1 MTLRVQQA
9 PAGNMT
15 LGLQCG
21 WPCGKSIEIAPAL
34 RQLPPQKWVTLSLP
48 LRCLEEGMD
57 FAKVNTPFILGT
69 SGKARIDVATVR
81 WVPASLLGAAGEAA
95 RLDCQGQLTR

>member
-1 MTLRVQQA
+1 M
-9 PAGNMT
+9 
-15 LGLQCG
+15 
-21 WPCGKSIEIAPAL
+21 
-34 RQLPPQKWVTLSLP
+34 TLSLP

-81 WVPASLLGAAGEAA
+81 WVPASCWELQGRRLGSIA
-95 RLDCQGQLTR
+95 RDS

>member
-1 MTLRVQQA
+1 
-9 PAGNMT
+9 MT

-57 FAKVNTPFILGT
+57 FAKVNTPLHPGHQWTGTHRHGDRTLGT
-69 SGKARIDVATVR
+69 GFSAGG
-81 WVPASLLGAAGEAA
+81 LGEVV
-95 RLDCQGQLTR
+95 RLDCQGRLSR